1 MARLLVVALN
11 LFSGSFLPVTLADQL
26 AENVRRLRLDADLT
40 QKDLA
45 KRLGLSH
52 ATLHRI
58 ERGAYNPSLRVLEE
72 LCEALDCRPGDLF
85 EPGRLRLPATRICAF
100 RSSRSPRSEHRDHA
114 DRRIMIGA
122 KRRGPAGG

>member
-1 MARLLVVALN
+1 M
-11 LFSGSFLPVTLADQL
+11 TLADQL
-26 AENVRRLRLDADLT
+26 AENLRRLRQDAGVT

-58 ERGAYNPSLRVLEE
+58 ERGNYNPSLRVLEE

-85 EPGRLRLPATRICAF
+85 EPGRLRLPAMRIRRRR
-100 RSSRSPRSEHRDHA
+100 RSA
-114 DRRIMIGA
+114 
-122 KRRGPAGG
+122 

>member
-45 KRLGLSH
+45 K
-52 ATLHRI
+52 
-58 ERGAYNPSLRVLEE
+58 
-72 LCEALDCRPGDLF
+72 
-85 EPGRLRLPATRICAF
+85 
-100 RSSRSPRSEHRDHA
+100 
-114 DRRIMIGA
+114 
-122 KRRGPAGG
+122 

>member
-11 LFSGSFLPVTLADQL
+11 LFSGSFFPVTLAGQL
-26 AENVRRLRLDADLT
+26 AETVRRLRLSADLT

-72 LCEALDCRPGDLF
+72 LCEALDCRPGDLL
-85 EPGRLRLPATRICAF
+85 EPGRLRLPATRI
-100 RSSRSPRSEHRDHA
+100 RRRRLGGSSGRPLGSHRKSWVL
-114 DRRIMIGA
+114 R
-122 KRRGPAGG
+122 